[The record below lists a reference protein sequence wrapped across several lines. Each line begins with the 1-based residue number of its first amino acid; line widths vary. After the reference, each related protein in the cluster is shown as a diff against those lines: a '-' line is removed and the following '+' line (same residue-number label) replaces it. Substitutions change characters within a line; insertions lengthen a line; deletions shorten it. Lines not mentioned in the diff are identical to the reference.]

1 MALEPYGSIP
11 IIGRGIRVQHAH
23 PEYPSRIVFFTFRNP
38 DQLLEEVLAV
48 GFHPRGVVGQ
58 QAVKHGI
65 PVRWEVIAFA
75 LVVWNVLFVLDG
87 FVPWREPKAPGPFVL
102 VALGALFVSALSVSF
117 SPRVQSW
124 VLKPGRSVGE
134 IQPFLRLLQIVSGFL
149 LLVMAL
155 FAANGWMSDR
165 TLGTPLAH
173 PPTARLE

>member
-1 MALEPYGSIP
+1 MALQPYGSIP

-23 PEYPSRIVFFTFRNP
+23 PEYPSRIVFFTFRSP

-48 GFHPRGVVGQ
+48 GFHPRGVVDQ

-75 LVVWNVLFVLDG
+75 LVIWNLLFVLDG

-117 SPRVQSW
+117 SARVQSW
-124 VLKPGRSVGE
+124 VLKPGRSVAKSNRS
-134 IQPFLRLLQIVSGFL
+134 FACCRL
-149 LLVMAL
+149 
-155 FAANGWMSDR
+155 
-165 TLGTPLAH
+165 
-173 PPTARLE
+173 